1 MTITI
6 VLILFLILGMFV
18 LFVLELL
25 PIDVIALLV
34 LCILLVSGLVTPMEG
49 LAGFSNPAVVTIA
62 ALFIISHTLQ
72 KSGVLEHIIMYLNRI
87 VSRSKFLGITL
98 YLLTIALASA
108 VVNNTAIVAIFI
120 PVTIQLA
127 EKYKISPSKVLI
139 PLSYAAILGGTL
151 TLIGTSTNLLVNS
164 ILVQETSQPA
174 LGMFEFSRFGAIK
187 LGVGLIYIL
196 IIGPRILPSRT
207 VTSSLI
213 KNYHLSGFLTEVK
226 ILADS
231 PMIGKTCTERG
242 INKNYDITVLEILR
256 DAKFITRNI
265 RNMALR
271 KDDVLFIRGS
281 LENFLRL
288 KEIEKVTLLT
298 DEKLSQRELE
308 QEDNILVECLVKD
321 KASIVGE
328 SVFEVNFRQR
338 FGSFVLAI
346 RREGT
351 IIRKKIAHISIKPF
365 DTLLVFGAKEKIRE
379 MVNTG
384 DFILLQEI
392 EATLKK
398 QRFWYL
404 SILVILSIVFLAAV
418 GLLPIHVG
426 ALSGVVLLLVSKQ
439 ITPNEAY
446 KSINWQVIILIAALI
461 PLAYA
466 IQSSGTADW
475 IGQSLHRLVNL
486 FGPSVQPIIFL
497 AMTYLITMILTEVS
511 SNAATAIIMTPII
524 LVTSAQMNLDPRPFI
539 FAICFAASASFITPV
554 GYQTNLMV
562 YGPGGYKFHDYI
574 KVGLPLGILL
584 WVLAIFF
591 IPLFWPFQ

>member
-271 KDDVLFIRGS
+271 KDDILFIRGS